1 MKKTILSIVGVG
13 LMFGAC
19 ASNSLELD
27 TKLNNSIFIE
37 PVAKSKK
44 NIFVFAKKTLVIVM

>member
-1 MKKTILSIVGVG
+1 MNKTILSIVGIG
-13 LMFGAC
+13 FMFGAC

-44 NIFVFAKKTLVIVM
+44 KYICICKKY